1 MSELLNDVIV
11 PENIFAGYIEKE
23 SVFKDKRVLTAAF
36 IPEKI
41 PHRENEIKQLTNIL
55 APVLKGY
62 TTNNAFIYGTVGT
75 GKTICC
81 RFVLSQLEEA
91 AIAQSKNVKALYLN
105 CKMKRVADTEY
116 RLVAQLLKGLGVS
129 VPDTGLPTDVLYHKL
144 FEKIDEK
151 RQHIIIALDE
161 IDSLV
166 RKTGDGF
173 LYSLTRM
180 NSELKNA
187 SITTIGITNDVLFL
201 EGLDVRVRSSL
212 SEEELVF
219 KPYDAVQLQDVLQE
233 RVFEGFRE
241 DVVSPEVV
249 SLCAAI
255 AAQEHGDARRALDLL
270 RIAGETAERN
280 NDNKVTDLHVNE
292 AQDKIDVERTIENI
306 KGQPKQSQAVLIT
319 IIKLIEAQ
327 KKQGRWTDKR
337 LLTGSVY
344 ESYRETCGR
353 NNLKPLTQ
361 RRVGDLISELD
372 MLGIISTKVISKGR
386 YGRTREISLALNET
400 IAHKAERILA
410 DKFY

>member
-1 MSELLNDVIV
+1 MSKLLNHVV
-11 PENIFAGYIEKE
+11 ASENIFSGYIEKE
-23 SVFKDKRVLTAAF
+23 SVFRDKRVLTASF

-41 PHRENEIKQLTNIL
+41 PHREREIKHLTNIL

-91 AIAQSKNVKALYLN
+91 ASVQAKDVKTLYIN
-105 CKMKRVADTEY
+105 CKMKKVADTEY
-116 RLVAQLLKGLGVS
+116 RLVAQLLKGLGVV

-151 RQHIIIALDE
+151 KQHIILALDE

-166 RKTGDGF
+166 RKTGDEF
-173 LYSLTRM
+173 LYNLTRM

-187 SITTIGITNDVLFL
+187 YVTTIGITNDVSFL

-219 KPYDAVQLQDVLQE
+219 KPYDAIQLQDILQE
-233 RVFEGFRE
+233 RVSDGFRE
-241 DVVSPEVV
+241 NVAGPEVI

-270 RIAGETAERN
+270 RIAGEIAERN
-280 NDNKVTDLHVNE
+280 NDNKVTDLYVTE
-292 AQDKIDVERTIENI
+292 AQERIDVERTIEII
-306 KGQPKQSQAVLIT
+306 KAQPKQSQAVLIT
-319 IIKLIEAQ
+319 IIKLVEAQ
-327 KKQGRWTDKR
+327 KKQGKWLDKR
-337 LLTGSVY
+337 LLTGGVY
-344 ESYRETCGR
+344 ESYRETCNR
-353 NNLKPLTQ
+353 NNIKPLTQ

-372 MLGIISTKVISKGR
+372 LLGIISTRIISKGR
-386 YGRTREISLALNET
+386 YGRTREISLTLNESIT
-400 IAHKAERILA
+400 HKAERILA

>member
-1 MSELLNDVIV
+1 MTKKLTEFLES
-11 PENIFAGYIEKE
+11 YINKQ
-23 SVFKDKRVLTAAF
+23 SIFKDKRALQSNYTPKRAPYRGEQ
-36 IPEKI
+36 I
-41 PHRENEIKQLTNIL
+41 NQLASIL
-55 APVLKGY
+55 APSLRMEKPSNV
-62 TTNNAFIYGTVGT
+62 FVYGRPGT
-75 GKTICC
+75 GKTLVAKYVTHSITK
-81 RFVLSQLEEA
+81 
-91 AIAQSKNVKALYLN
+91 IAEKNKKNVTIVYLN

-292 AQDKIDVERTIENI
+292 AQDKIDVERTIEVI

>member
-1 MSELLNDVIV
+1 MGKLLNSVV
-11 PENIFAGYIEKE
+11 APENIFAGYIEKE

-81 RFVLSQLEEA
+81 RYVLSQLEEA
-91 AIAQSKNVKALYLN
+91 ATAQSKAVKALYLN

-292 AQDKIDVERTIENI
+292 AQDKIDVERTIEVI

>member
-1 MSELLNDVIV
+1 MNKLVNRATAT
-11 PENIFAGYIEKE
+11 ENIFSGYTEKE

-91 AIAQSKNVKALYLN
+91 AIAQSKAVKALYLN

-116 RLVAQLLKGLGVS
+116 RLVAQLLKGLGIS

-292 AQDKIDVERTIENI
+292 AQDKIDVERTIEVI

-327 KKQGRWTDKR
+327 KKQGRWVDKR

-400 IAHKAERILA
+400 ITHKAERILA

>member
-1 MSELLNDVIV
+1 MSKLLNRVV
-11 PENIFAGYIEKE
+11 ATENIFAGYIEKE
-23 SVFKDKRVLTAAF
+23 TVFKDKRVLTAAF

-91 AIAQSKNVKALYLN
+91 AIAQSKAVKALYLN

-292 AQDKIDVERTIENI
+292 AQDKIDVERTIEVI

-400 IAHKAERILA
+400 IAHKAERTLA

>member
-1 MSELLNDVIV
+1 MSKLLNHVV
-11 PENIFAGYIEKE
+11 ASENIFAGYVEKE

-292 AQDKIDVERTIENI
+292 AQDKIDVERTIEVI